1 MKNSQGVSPRAL
13 VVTTRAD
20 SAHHILYS
28 PSMTL
33 QLKTLVV
40 HEYVRLILL
49 KQDHNI
55 VGNCASSIFEH
66 DSANLSPSCLLGRSI
81 PNKTF
86 IRAALKAVGQAILDG
101 VQAVH

>member
-1 MKNSQGVSPRAL
+1 MIIQKLIASTLA
-13 VVTTRAD
+13 VVTTCAD
-20 SAHHILYS
+20 STHHILYS
-28 PSMTL
+28 PLLTL